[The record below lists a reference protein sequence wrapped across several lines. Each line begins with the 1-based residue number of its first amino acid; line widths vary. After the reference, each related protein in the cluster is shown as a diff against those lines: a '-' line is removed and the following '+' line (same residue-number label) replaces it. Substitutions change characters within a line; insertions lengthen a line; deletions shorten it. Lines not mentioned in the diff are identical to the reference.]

1 MTRSLHS
8 QHRLRAKIGAAAGVA
23 LVAGTVLAAGPASG
37 APVSDTAA
45 SAAQCAG
52 RGLPAS
58 KISFQLY
65 GARAWIAAVGLEE
78 VLATLAEIGYKEV
91 QPYAATYQ
99 IPADE
104 FEALLDKYGL
114 KASSGQV
121 RYTDASFASDIEY
134 AKEIGQKY
142 VGSGGFGQPGTGTY
156 EDTLATAAQMNR
168 LGEMSVKNGTGKL
181 FGHNHAAE
189 FTTQFTDPATGETKS
204 AWQILVENTDPRW
217 VTFEVDVFWAENAGV
232 DTAALLEE
240 YGDRIELLHVKD
252 AAPPAGGI
260 PAQTDVGEGD
270 IVWAPI
276 FDAAQGKVK
285 YYVVET
291 DLAPTDREF
300 AEDSF
305 EFLNCFTY

>member
-1 MTRSLHS
+1 M
-8 QHRLRAKIGAAAGVA
+8 
-23 LVAGTVLAAGPASG
+23 AGTVLVASPAAA
-37 APVSDTAA
+37 APTADHA
-45 SAAQCAG
+45 TTAAQCAG

-78 VLATLAEIGYKEV
+78 VLATLADIGYKEV

-99 IPADE
+99 MPADE

-121 RYTDASFASDIEY
+121 RYTEASFPSDLAY

-142 VGSGGFGQPGTGTY
+142 VGSGGFGQPGTSTY
-156 EDTLATAAQMNR
+156 ADTLATADQMNR

-181 FGHNHAAE
+181 FGHNHAVE
-189 FTTQFTDPATGETKS
+189 FTTRFTDPGTGEAKS
-204 AWQILVENTDPRW
+204 AWEILVENTDPRW
-217 VTFEVDVFWAENAGV
+217 VTFEVDVFWAENAGI
-232 DTAALLEE
+232 DAATLIEE
-240 YGDRIELLHVKD
+240 HGDRIELLHVKD
-252 AAPPAGGI
+252 GAPPEAGV

-270 IVWAPI
+270 IAWAPI
-276 FDAAQGKVK
+276 FDAAKGKVK

-291 DLAPTDREF
+291 DLTPTDREF

-305 EFLNCFTY
+305 DFLDCFTY